1 MELRYC
7 PAVADRVYIPVQ
19 PTQFNL
25 VTLEQMDRLVDQAQA
40 LNPRLESLP
49 VMNRASTNPSVTD
62 VEESRDLVGEFDC
75 LGLVHTILRERVA
88 YQITVGEDLSIV
100 EVCRPDIKALEEIRS
115 LYGERC

>member
-7 PAVADRVYIPVQ
+7 LVVADRVYIPVQ

-25 VTLEQMDRLVDQAQA
+25 VTLEQMDSLVDQAQA
-40 LNPRLESLP
+40 LNPRLKALP
-49 VMNRASTNPSVTD
+49 VMNRASTNRSVTD
-62 VEESRDLVGEFDC
+62 ADEARDLVREFDC

-88 YQITVGEDLSIV
+88 YQRTVGEDLSVV

-115 LYGERC
+115 LYGETY